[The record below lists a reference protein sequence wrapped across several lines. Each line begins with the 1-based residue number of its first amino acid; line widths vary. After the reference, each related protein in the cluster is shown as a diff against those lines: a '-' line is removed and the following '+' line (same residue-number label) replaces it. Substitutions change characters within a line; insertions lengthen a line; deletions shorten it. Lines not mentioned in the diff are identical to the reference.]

1 MSNRN
6 LREQII
12 AAFRKHN
19 DFAPA
24 TYYLRNSLD
33 KPREVSAAQV
43 REELERMERDGLVRK
58 YLPKCRANQLH
69 WQLIDKQ

>member
-12 AAFRKHN
+12 SAFGKYN

-24 TYYLRNSLD
+24 TYYLRNCLD
-33 KPREVSAAQV
+33 RPREVSATQV
-43 REELERMERDGLVRK
+43 RKELERMERDGLVRK
-58 YLPKCRANQLH
+58 YLPYCRANQLH